1 MENKQTL
8 RLLLLS
14 NPFHAIQ
21 STLMTGKCSTNRKW
35 STLQSIK
42 ISTSSKLESI
52 HTSEHRATL
61 FVTP

>member
-42 ISTSSKLESI
+42 I
-52 HTSEHRATL
+52 
-61 FVTP
+61 